1 MSVQIKKIL
10 IATDGSD
17 NVKNAV
23 DWGIGLAK
31 SYNAK
36 VSALY
41 VVRNTSIA
49 LAMRGGMLS
58 KSLEKHL
65 EEEGREAT
73 EYVVDSGKKDG
84 VEVEPVIISSKV
96 PAEGI
101 VDFARDND
109 IDLIVMGTL
118 GVTGLNHILLGS
130 VAENV
135 VRHAQ
140 RPVLVI
146 P

>member
-1 MSVQIKKIL
+1 MSAEISKIL
-10 IATDGSD
+10 IATDGSA

-23 DWGIGLAK
+23 KWGIGLAK
-31 SYNAK
+31 SNSAK

-41 VVRNTSIA
+41 VVRKTSA
-49 LAMRGGMLS
+49 TLAMRGNMWS

-84 VEVEPVIISSKV
+84 VEVEPVLISSKA

-118 GVTGLNHILLGS
+118 GVTGLTHILLGS